1 MNEAQKMKAM
11 KKKIRL
17 TETIT
22 KKKKKKK
29 KQRRKLNRRKDE
41 GKNKDY

>member
-1 MNEAQKMKAM
+1 MKAM
-11 KKKIRL
+11 KKKIRP

-22 KKKKKKK
+22 KKKKKK
-29 KQRRKLNRRKDE
+29 QRKLNRRKDE

>member
-1 MNEAQKMKAM
+1 MKAM
-11 KKKIRL
+11 KKKIRP

-22 KKKKKKK
+22 KKKKK